1 MVDMKNLKALALHAA
16 KGTAPTNFS
25 SENVNDAFREELGK
39 VCSDYITFMKNR
51 YDIYDLMITTID
63 EVVPKKTIAELGMF
77 AEIQT
82 IGQGQR
88 AVFKRKLGRNRAKKF
103 VTQVGLSGLYETF
116 RLDAEEFTV
125 NAHAIGGAVRI
136 DFERMLDGAETIAE
150 YMDIVN
156 EAMVDAVYLEVQ
168 KALISSFN
176 AGISAGENGQNRS
189 KTFVNA
195 SGFDAKAMQNLITI
209 VKSYGNGAVI
219 FATPEFIGEME
230 GSVAIVKG
238 TAEHP
243 GIYHPQDIDD
253 IYRTGFITMFRGTP
267 IAQLR
272 QSYTDDTHEK
282 TWLNPQ
288 FAFILPTGGEKVVK
302 IAFEGKTQVRD
313 WTNVDGSMEMHIYKK
328 LGAAIIADHNWA
340 IYRNLNI
347 ENTQDISQ
355 GIFLNGELGVDSRF
369 DAEGPFTYDP
379 NYGKETTETEA

>member
-1 MVDMKNLKALALHAA
+1 MVDMKNLKALALHSA

-51 YDIYDLMITTID
+51 YDLYDLMITTID
-63 EVVPKKTIAELGMF
+63 EVVPAKTIAELGAF

-82 IGQGQR
+82 VGQGQR

-103 VTQVGLSGLYETF
+103 VTQVGISGLYETF

-125 NAHAIGGAVRI
+125 SAHAIGGAVRI

-156 EAMVDAVYLEVQ
+156 EAMLDAVYYEVQ
-168 KALISSFN
+168 KALIASFN
-176 AGISAGENGQNRS
+176 TGVGANNVNNS
-189 KTFVNA
+189 KTFINA
-195 SGFDAKAMQNLITI
+195 ANFEAKSMQNLITI

-219 FATPEFIGEME
+219 FATPEFVGEMAE
-230 GSVAIVKG
+230 SIAIVKG
-238 TAEHP
+238 GDSYQ

-253 IYRTGFITMFRGTP
+253 IYKTGFITMFRGTP
-267 IAQLR
+267 IVQLR
-272 QSYTDDTHEK
+272 QSYTDDSHER

-288 FAFILPTGGEKVVK
+288 YAFVLPTNGEKVVK
-302 IAFEGKTQVRD
+302 IVFEGKTQVRD

-328 LGAAIIADHNWA
+328 LGAAILSTHNWG
-340 IYRNLNI
+340 IYRNYNI
-347 ENTQDISQ
+347 PNTQGHFQ
-355 GIFLNGELGVDSRF
+355 GIYNNDALEILS
-369 DAEGPFTYDP
+369 DAELKAAIDKKNGV
-379 NYGKETTETEA
+379 N

>member
-1 MVDMKNLKALALHAA
+1 MADFKNLKALALHSA

-51 YDIYDLMITTID
+51 YDLYDLMITTID
-63 EVVPKKTIAELGMF
+63 EVVPAKTIAELGMF

-82 IGQGQR
+82 VGQGQR

-125 NAHAIGGAVRI
+125 SAHAIGGAVRI

-156 EAMVDAVYLEVQ
+156 EAMLDAVYYEVQ
-168 KALISSFN
+168 KALIASFN
-176 AGISAGENGQNRS
+176 SGIGAGSTNRS
-189 KTFVNA
+189 KTFIEA
-195 SGFDAKAMQNLITI
+195 TTFEAKSMQNLITI

-219 FATPEFIGEME
+219 FATPEFVGEM
-230 GSVAIVKG
+230 GNAIAIVPG
-238 TAEHP
+238 STNYQ

-253 IYRTGFITMFRGTP
+253 IYKTGFITTFRGTP
-267 IAQLR
+267 IVQLR
-272 QSYTDDTHEK
+272 QSYTDDTHER

-288 FAFILPTGGEKVVK
+288 YAFVLPTNGEKVVK
-302 IAFEGKTQVRD
+302 IVFEGKTQVRD
-313 WTNVDGSMEMHIYKK
+313 WTNTDGSMEMHIYKK
-328 LGAAIIADHNWA
+328 LGAAILATHNWG
-340 IYRNLNI
+340 IYKNNNI
-347 ENTQDISQ
+347 VNTQGHFQ
-355 GIFLNGELGVDSRF
+355 GIFANSDLETLT
-369 DAEGPFTYDP
+369 DAEL
-379 NYGKETTETEA
+379 KEALAKKNG

>member
-1 MVDMKNLKALALHAA
+1 MVDMKNLKALALHSA

-51 YDIYDLMITTID
+51 YDLYDLMITTID
-63 EVVPKKTIAELGMF
+63 EVVPAKTIAELGAF

-82 IGQGQR
+82 VGQGQR

-116 RLDAEEFTV
+116 RLDAEEFSV
-125 NAHAIGGAVRI
+125 SAHAIGGAVRI

-156 EAMVDAVYLEVQ
+156 EAMLDAVYYEVQ
-168 KALISSFN
+168 KALIASFN
-176 AGISAGENGQNRS
+176 TGIGAERNENRS
-189 KTFVNA
+189 KTFINA
-195 SGFDAKAMQNLITI
+195 ANFEAKSMQNLITI

-219 FATPEFIGEME
+219 FATPEFVGEME
-230 GSVAIVKG
+230 GSIAIVPGKNDH
-238 TAEHP
+238 T

-253 IYRTGFITMFRGTP
+253 IYKTGFITMFRGTP
-267 IAQLR
+267 IVQLR
-272 QSYTDDTHEK
+272 QSYTDDSHAE

-288 FAFILPTGGEKVVK
+288 YAFVLPTNGEKVVK
-302 IAFEGKTQVRD
+302 IVFEGKTQVRD

-328 LGAAIIADHNWA
+328 LGAAILSTHNWG
-340 IYRNLNI
+340 IYRNYNI
-347 ENTQDISQ
+347 PNTQGAFQ
-355 GIFLNGELGVDSRF
+355 GVFSDSELGLDKGRKPG
-369 DAEGPFTYDP
+369 D
-379 NYGKETTETEA
+379 K

>member
-1 MVDMKNLKALALHAA
+1 MADFKNLKALALHSA

-51 YDIYDLMITTID
+51 YDLYDLMITTID
-63 EVVPKKTIAELGMF
+63 EIVPAKTIAELGMF

-82 IGQGQR
+82 VGQGQK
-88 AVFKRKLGRNRAKKF
+88 AVFKRKLGKNRAKKF

-125 NAHAIGGAVRI
+125 SAHAIGGAVRI

-156 EAMVDAVYLEVQ
+156 EAMLDAVYYEVQ

-176 AGISAGENGQNRS
+176 SGIAAGTTTVNGAKINRS
-189 KTFVNA
+189 RTFI
-195 SGFDAKAMQNLITI
+195 DATEFEAKSMQGLITI

-219 FATPEFIGEME
+219 FATPEFVAEME
-230 GSVAIVKG
+230 TSVAVVPT
-238 TAEHP
+238 TAAYA

-253 IYRTGFITMFRGTP
+253 IRNTGFITMFRGTP
-267 IAQLR
+267 IVQLR
-272 QSYTDDTHEK
+272 QSYTDDTHEN

-288 FAFILPTGGEKVVK
+288 YAFVLPTNGEKVVK
-302 IAFEGKTQVRD
+302 IVFEGKTQVRD
-313 WTNVDGSMEMHIYKK
+313 WTNTDGSMEMHVYKK
-328 LGAAIIADHNWA
+328 LGAAILSTHNWG
-340 IYRNLNI
+340 IYRNHKI
-347 ENTQDISQ
+347 TNTQGHFQ
-355 GIFLNGELGVDSRF
+355 GVFANEELGI
-369 DAEGPFTYDP
+369 E
-379 NYGKETTETEA
+379 E

>member
-1 MVDMKNLKALALHAA
+1 MVDMKNLKALALHSA

-51 YDIYDLMITTID
+51 YDLYDLMITTID
-63 EVVPKKTIAELGMF
+63 EVVPAKTIAELGAF

-82 IGQGQR
+82 VGQGQR

-103 VTQVGLSGLYETF
+103 VTQVGISGLYETF

-125 NAHAIGGAVRI
+125 SAHAIGGAVRI

-156 EAMVDAVYLEVQ
+156 EAMLDAVYYEVQ
-168 KALISSFN
+168 RALIASFN
-176 AGISAGENGQNRS
+176 TGIGAGTVGADGKSYNRS
-189 KTFVNA
+189 RTFVEA
-195 SGFDAKAMQNLITI
+195 SAFEAKSMQNLITI

-219 FATPEFIGEME
+219 FATPEFVGEMAE
-230 GSVAIVKG
+230 SIAIIPG
-238 TAEHP
+238 AHNSQNGYGYQ

-253 IYRTGFITMFRGTP
+253 IHKTGFITMFRGTP
-267 IAQLR
+267 IVQLR
-272 QSYTDDTHEK
+272 QSYTDDSHVR

-288 FAFILPTGGEKVVK
+288 YAFVLPTSGEKVVK
-302 IAFEGKTQVRD
+302 IVFEGKTQVRD

-328 LGAAIIADHNWA
+328 LGAAILSTHNWG
-340 IYRNLNI
+340 IYKNNGI
-347 ENTQDISQ
+347 PNTQGHFQ
-355 GIFLNGELGVDSRF
+355 GIYDNGALGVLSD
-369 DAEGPFTYDP
+369 
-379 NYGKETTETEA
+379 KELDEKLNPTA

>member
-1 MVDMKNLKALALHAA
+1 MVDMKNLKALALHSA

-51 YDIYDLMITTID
+51 YDLYDLMITTID
-63 EVVPKKTIAELGMF
+63 EVVPAKTIAELGAF

-82 IGQGQR
+82 VGQGQR

-103 VTQVGLSGLYETF
+103 VTQVGISGLYETF

-125 NAHAIGGAVRI
+125 SAHAIGGAVRI

-156 EAMVDAVYLEVQ
+156 EAMLDAVYYEVQ

-176 AGISAGENGQNRS
+176 TGVGANGVNRS
-189 KTFVNA
+189 KTFVEA
-195 SGFDAKAMQNLITI
+195 SSFDAKSMQNLITI

-219 FATPEFIGEME
+219 FATPEFVGEMAE
-230 GSVAIVKG
+230 SIAIVKG
-238 TAEHP
+238 GTGYQ

-253 IYRTGFITMFRGTP
+253 IYKTGFITMFRGTP
-267 IAQLR
+267 IVQLR
-272 QSYTDDTHEK
+272 QSYTDDTHVR

-288 FAFILPTGGEKVVK
+288 YAFVLPTSGEKVVK
-302 IAFEGKTQVRD
+302 IVFEGKTQVRD

-328 LGAAIIADHNWA
+328 LGAAILSTHNWG
-340 IYRNLNI
+340 IYKNLSI
-347 ENTQDISQ
+347 VNTQGHFQ
-355 GIFLNGELGVDSRF
+355 GIYDNNALEVLSDADLDKKLNPS
-369 DAEGPFTYDP
+369 A
-379 NYGKETTETEA
+379 

>member
-51 YDIYDLMITTID
+51 YDVYDLMITTID

-82 IGQGQR
+82 VGQGQK
-88 AVFKRKLGRNRAKKF
+88 AVFKKKLGRNRAKKF

-125 NAHAIGGAVRI
+125 SAHAIGGAVRI

-168 KALISSFN
+168 RALIASFN
-176 AGISAGENGQNRS
+176 AGVGASTGGKNRT
-189 KTFVNA
+189 KTFINA
-195 SGFDAKAMQNLITI
+195 TTFDAKSMQNLITI

-219 FATPEFIGEME
+219 FATPEFVGEME
-230 GSVAIVKG
+230 GSIAIVKG
-238 TAEHP
+238 EGGHT
-243 GIYHPQDIDD
+243 GVYHPQDIDD

-288 FAFILPTGGEKVVK
+288 FAFVLPTGGEKVVK

-313 WTNVDGSMEMHIYKK
+313 WTNTDGSMEMHIYKK
-328 LGAAIIADHNWA
+328 LGAAVIADHNWG
-340 IYRNLNI
+340 IYRNLSI

-355 GIFLNGELGVDSRF
+355 GIFLDGELEVTPGLSEF
-369 DAEGPFTYDP
+369 DPTKP
-379 NYGKETTETEA
+379 NA

>member
-1 MVDMKNLKALALHAA
+1 MVDMKNLKALALHSA

-51 YDIYDLMITTID
+51 YDLYDLMITTID
-63 EVVPKKTIAELGMF
+63 EVVPAKTIAELGAF

-82 IGQGQR
+82 VGQGQK

-125 NAHAIGGAVRI
+125 SAHAIGGAVRI

-156 EAMVDAVYLEVQ
+156 EAMLDAVYYEVQ

-176 AGISAGENGQNRS
+176 SGIGAGVKSADGKTDFNRS
-189 KTFVNA
+189 RTFVNA
-195 SGFDAKAMQNLITI
+195 ANFEAKSMQNLITI

-219 FATPEFIGEME
+219 FATPEFVGEMAD
-230 GSVAIVKG
+230 SIAIVKG
-238 TAEHP
+238 GDNYQ

-253 IYRTGFITMFRGTP
+253 IYKTGFITMFRGTP
-267 IAQLR
+267 IVQLR
-272 QSYTDDTHEK
+272 QSYTDDSHEY

-288 FAFILPTGGEKVVK
+288 YAFVLPTNGEKVVK
-302 IAFEGKTQVRD
+302 IVFEGKTQVRD

-328 LGAAIIADHNWA
+328 LGAAILSTHNWG
-340 IYRNLNI
+340 IYRNYNI
-347 ENTQDISQ
+347 ANTQSHFQ
-355 GIFLNGELGVDSRF
+355 GLFSNEELGLDKSKGDR
-369 DAEGPFTYDP
+369 
-379 NYGKETTETEA
+379 

>member
-25 SENVNDAFREELGK
+25 SENVNEAFKEELGK
-39 VCSDYITFMKNR
+39 VCTDYITFMKNR
-51 YDIYDLMITTID
+51 YDLYDLMITTID

-82 IGQGQR
+82 VGQGQK
-88 AVFKRKLGRNRAKKF
+88 AVFKKKLGRNRAKKF

-125 NAHAIGGAVRI
+125 SAHAIGGAVRI

-168 KALISSFN
+168 RALISSFN
-176 AGISAGENGQNRS
+176 AGIGAGTNGQNRT
-189 KTFVNA
+189 KTFINA
-195 SGFDAKAMQNLITI
+195 TNFDAKTMQNLITI

-219 FATPEFIGEME
+219 FATPEFVGEME
-230 GSVAIVKG
+230 GSVAVVAG
-238 TAEHP
+238 GDYHP
-243 GIYHPQDIDD
+243 GIYHPQDIED
-253 IYRTGFITMFRGTP
+253 IYKTGFITMFRGTP

-272 QSYTDDTHEK
+272 QSYTDETHEK

-288 FAFILPTGGEKVVK
+288 FAFVLPTGGEKVVK

-313 WTNVDGSMEMHIYKK
+313 WTNADGSMEMHIYKK
-328 LGAAIIADHNWA
+328 LGAAILSDHNWG

-347 ENTQDISQ
+347 ENTQDIAQ
-355 GIFLNGELGVDSRF
+355 GIFLNGELASDPRF
-369 DAEGPFTYDP
+369 DNKEGDYAYDP
-379 NYGKETTETEA
+379 SKVANN

>member
-1 MVDMKNLKALALHAA
+1 MVDMKNLKALALHSA

-51 YDIYDLMITTID
+51 YDLYDLMITTID
-63 EVVPKKTIAELGMF
+63 EIVPAKTIAELGAF

-82 IGQGQR
+82 VGQGQR

-125 NAHAIGGAVRI
+125 SAHAIGGAVRI

-156 EAMVDAVYLEVQ
+156 EAMLDAVYYEVQ

-176 AGISAGENGQNRS
+176 NGIAAGTGTVNRS
-189 KTFVNA
+189 KTFIEA
-195 SGFDAKAMQNLITI
+195 SAFEAKSMQNLITI

-219 FATPEFIGEME
+219 FATPEFVGEMAD
-230 GSVAIVKG
+230 SIAIVKG
-238 TAEHP
+238 GSNYQ

-253 IYRTGFITMFRGTP
+253 IYKTGFITMFRGTP
-267 IAQLR
+267 IVQLR
-272 QSYTDDTHEK
+272 QSYTDESHEK

-288 FAFILPTGGEKVVK
+288 YAFVLPTNGEKVVK
-302 IAFEGKTQVRD
+302 IVFEGKTQVRD

-328 LGAAIIADHNWA
+328 LGAAILSTHNWG
-340 IYRNLNI
+340 IYKNNRI
-347 ENTQDISQ
+347 ENTQGHFQ
-355 GIFLNGELGVDSRF
+355 GVFANEELGI
-369 DAEGPFTYDP
+369 
-379 NYGKETTETEA
+379 N